1 MVGNGAGILEPLGLD
16 QNHLELGGSMDVDH
30 LVLFAGALGRLFGLF
45 IHPDANA
52 AVVVVHHLGAVID
65 VLILVLVPFAHQ
77 ALLNAIQ
84 QRHNYL
90 LLSFGQRPA
99 AWRSLQ
105 KECK

>member
-16 QNHLELGGSMDVDH
+16 QNHLELGGSMDVDY

-45 IHPDANA
+45 IHPDADA
-52 AVVVVHHLGAVID
+52 AVVVHHLGAIID

-77 ALLNAIQ
+77 ALFNAIQ

>member
-1 MVGNGAGILEPLGLD
+1 
-16 QNHLELGGSMDVDH
+16 MDVDH
-30 LVLFAGALGRLFGLF
+30 LVLLAGALGRLLGLF
-45 IHPDANA
+45 VHPDANA
-52 AVVVVHHLGAVID
+52 AVVVHHLGAVID

>member
-1 MVGNGAGILEPLGLD
+1 MIGNGAGILEPLGLD
-16 QNHLELGGSMDVDH
+16 QNHLELGGGMDVDH
-30 LVLFAGALGRLFGLF
+30 LVLLAGALGRLFVLF
-45 IHPDANA
+45 VHPDANA
-52 AVVVVHHLGAVID
+52 AVVVHHLGAVID
-65 VLILVLVPFAHQ
+65 VLVLVLVPFAHQ